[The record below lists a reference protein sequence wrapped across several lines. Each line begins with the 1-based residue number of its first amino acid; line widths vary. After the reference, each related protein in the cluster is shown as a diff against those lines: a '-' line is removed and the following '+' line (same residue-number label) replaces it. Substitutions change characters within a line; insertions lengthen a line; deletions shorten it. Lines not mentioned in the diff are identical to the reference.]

1 MVIIMKA
8 KEMVKI
14 LIKQTIELYADGV
27 KYVNIDVQ
35 PITKNYNTRCQNEL
49 NTMSDRL
56 CKVYDNSRGRIKYEE
71 YMILQRAIIS
81 VKHDLANAVIRK

>member
-14 LIKQTIELYADGV
+14 LVKQTIELYAAEGI
-27 KYVNIDVQ
+27 KYYNIDVQ

-49 NTMSDRL
+49 NKMSDRL
-56 CKVYDNSRGRIKYEE
+56 CNVYDNSPRIKYEE
-71 YMILQRAIIS
+71 YMVLQKAIIS
-81 VKHDLANAVIRK
+81 VKHNIANAVIRK

>member
-14 LIKQTIELYADGV
+14 LVKQTIELYAVEGI
-27 KYVNIDVQ
+27 KYYNIDVQ

-49 NTMSDRL
+49 NKMSDRL
-56 CKVYDNSRGRIKYEE
+56 CNVYDNSPRIKYEE
-71 YMILQRAIIS
+71 YMVLQKAIIS
-81 VKHDLANAVIRK
+81 VKHNIANAVIKK